1 MHFYVLCMFLRLSF
15 LHHILNLISLN
26 LLYSQSK
33 YIYKFFFQYF
43 ELRYKGKAVRLVAAT
58 IGHLHYVSTYVHCP
72 NELEIKYMF

>member
-1 MHFYVLCMFLRLSF
+1 MHVFKTF
-15 LHHILNLISLN
+15 ISTSYIEFN
-26 LLYSQSK
+26 ITESIIQSEQI
-33 YIYKFFFQYF
+33 YIYKSFFQYF